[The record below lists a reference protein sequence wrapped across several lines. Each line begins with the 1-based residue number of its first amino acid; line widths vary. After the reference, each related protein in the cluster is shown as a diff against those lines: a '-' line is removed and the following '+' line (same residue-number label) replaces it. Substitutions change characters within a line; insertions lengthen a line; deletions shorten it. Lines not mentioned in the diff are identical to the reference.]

1 MPKET
6 EQSSEIWTLQRSLGF
21 KHFTPAVA
29 SVVASTSPNPWR
41 FRFLVALNTD
51 CMALV
56 VLACIVERER
66 ESTRSDWEIEFMPCL
81 GDIFHLIRGT
91 AAQPSVYAS
100 PLDAAAIECLA
111 WVRTVDMNSSGLRCC
126 SNQLVKWT
134 SQSELSLSVCHSIA
148 CLKTY
153 QQAYRTSG
161 SGAYHSIGFQ
171 PWRPFKF
178 LCLFCLFPKTWSMY
192 DMSIAVMA

>member
-1 MPKET
+1 MSVYAERNRAKQWNEN
-6 EQSSEIWTLQRSLGF
+6 WTLQRWLGF
-21 KHFTPAVA
+21 KHFTPAFA

-56 VLACIVERER
+56 VLACNSGERER
-66 ESTRSDWEIEFMPCL
+66 ARAQSIWSRD
-81 GDIFHLIRGT
+81 RGT

-100 PLDAAAIECLA
+100 PLDAAAIECLEC
-111 WVRTVDMNSSGLRCC
+111 GLLTWTLVAFRCC

-148 CLKTY
+148 CLKAY
-153 QQAYRTSG
+153 QQAYRRSG
-161 SGAYHSIGFQ
+161 PRAYHSIGFQ
-171 PWRPFKF
+171 LEGR
-178 LCLFCLFPKTWSMY
+178 
-192 DMSIAVMA
+192 